1 VLDTARRVDK
11 PWGYEI
17 WWSHTDL
24 YAGKILH
31 LEAGH
36 RLSLQYHEQKD
47 ESCYLLSGSVRLIKG
62 PSLDDL
68 DAIDLAPGA
77 CWRNLPGEIH
87 TIEGLA
93 ASDVLEVSTPQL
105 DDVVRLL
112 DDYGRTEASG
122 HEVVAATHAAP
133 VRMVDREQ
141 LAARLSLPRSALDA
155 LLRAPGAPQPIGYFR
170 GRLIWDESAAEPLR
184 HAHRALLITRPG
196 ASSAGVP
203 LAGGASACADDADA
217 PVGRA
222 EPASGPVGT

>member
-1 VLDTARRVDK
+1 MSRTARRVDK

-31 LEAGH
+31 VEAGH
-36 RLSLQYHEQKD
+36 RLSLQYHEHKD

-62 PSLDDL
+62 PSLDEL
-68 DAIDLAPGA
+68 DAVDLVPGA
-77 CWRNLPGEIH
+77 CWRNRPGEIH
-87 TIEGLA
+87 TIEALA
-93 ASDVLEVSTPQL
+93 PSDVLEVSTPQL

-112 DDYGRTEASG
+112 DDYGRTEVSAP
-122 HEVVAATHAAP
+122 EVVGAPAP

-141 LAARLSLPRSALDA
+141 LAARMSLPRSALDA

-170 GRLIWDESAAEPLR
+170 GRLLWDENAAETLR
-184 HAHRALLITRPG
+184 QTHRALLITQPG

-203 LAGGASACADDADA
+203 LAGGASSCADDAGA
-217 PVGRA
+217 PGGQA
-222 EPASGPVGT
+222 APMSDPVGT